1 MNEGVNMSIIG
12 VDIGSSTTKIIEY
25 KDNKIINKKIYQKND
40 IVQNNIQDFIQNN
53 NITNIDRF
61 VLTGIG
67 ADKVDLSKYDVP
79 VKNVEEFVA
88 IATGGKYISG
98 KDEAIVVSVGTG
110 TALIKVTPEE
120 IKHLGGTGVG
130 AGTLLN
136 MCDRM
141 LGVKSFNEILE
152 LSKQGD
158 LSKIDLRIGD
168 VTNQEI
174 ETLPKDLTLA
184 NFGKFESD
192 SKKEDIVLGLLNMIF
207 EVIGMMA
214 VFATLNSKIREIVV
228 IGNITVIPVVK
239 DIIEK
244 LEKLHKVNFI
254 LSDEAEFA
262 VVLGGIKRTLE
273 ETNY

>member
-1 MNEGVNMSIIG
+1 MSIIG
-12 VDIGSSTTKIIEY
+12 VDIGSSTTKIVEY
-25 KDNKIINKKIYQKND
+25 KNNKIINKKIYQKNNT
-40 IVQNNIQDFIQNN
+40 VENIIKDFIDSNH
-53 NITNIDRF
+53 IIDIDKF

-67 ADKVDLSKYDVP
+67 ADKVNLESY
-79 VKNVEEFVA
+79 NVTIDKIEEFVA
-88 IATGGKYISG
+88 IATGGKCLSG
-98 KDEAIVVSVGTG
+98 KQEAIVVSVGTG
-110 TALIKVTPEE
+110 TALIKVSSEE

-152 LSKQGD
+152 LSQKGD

-168 VTNQEI
+168 VTEQEI

-184 NFGKFESD
+184 NFGKFEND

-214 VFATLNSKIREIVV
+214 VFATLNSNIKDIVV

-244 LEKLHKVNFI
+244 LEKLHNVNFI
-254 LSDEAEFA
+254 LSSDAEFA
-262 VVLGGIKRTLE
+262 VVLGAIKRSLE
-273 ETNY
+273 NK

>member
-1 MNEGVNMSIIG
+1 MSIIG
-12 VDIGSSTTKIIEY
+12 VDIGSSTTKIVEY
-25 KDNKIINKKIYQKND
+25 KDDKIINKKIYQKNNT
-40 IVQNNIQDFIQNN
+40 VENHIQDFIKNN
-53 NITNIDRF
+53 NTVDIESF
-61 VLTGIG
+61 VITGIG
-67 ADKVDLSKYDVP
+67 ADKVDLAKYNVP
-79 VKNVEEFVA
+79 IKKVEEFVA
-88 IATGGKYISG
+88 IATGGKYLSQ
-98 KDEAIVVSVGTG
+98 KQEVIVVSVGTG

-136 MCDRM
+136 MCDRI
-141 LGVKSFNEILE
+141 LDVKSFNEILE
-152 LSKQGD
+152 LSKKGD

-168 VTNQEI
+168 VTEQEI

-184 NFGKFESD
+184 NFGKYEID

-214 VFATLNSKIREIVV
+214 VFATLNSNIKNIVV
-228 IGNITVIPVVK
+228 IGNITVIPAVK

-254 LSDEAEFA
+254 LSSEAEFA
-262 VVLGGIKRTLE
+262 VVLGAIKKSLE
-273 ETNY
+273 DK

>member
-1 MNEGVNMSIIG
+1 MSIIG
-12 VDIGSSTTKIIEY
+12 VDIGSSTIKIVEY
-25 KDNKIINKKIYQKND
+25 NNEEFAQRKIYQKND
-40 IVQNNIQDFIQNN
+40 TAENIIQNF
-53 NITNIDRF
+53 IDINGIKTIEQF

-67 ADKVDLSKYDVP
+67 SDKVDLSKYSVP
-79 VKNVEEFVA
+79 IQKVPEFEA
-88 IATGGKYISG
+88 IANGGKYIAN
-98 KDEAIVVSVGTG
+98 KDNILVVSVGTG

-130 AGTLLN
+130 GGTLLN
-136 MCDRM
+136 LCNRILKVQD
-141 LGVKSFNEILE
+141 FNEILE
-152 LSKQGD
+152 LSKYGD

-184 NFGKFESD
+184 NFGKFELGC
-192 SKKEDIVLGLLNMIF
+192 KKEDIVLGFLNMIF

-214 VFATLNSKIREIVV
+214 VFATQNTSIKDIVV

-254 LSDEAEFA
+254 LSDDGEFA
-262 VVLGGIKRTLE
+262 VVMGAIRKSL
-273 ETNY
+273 